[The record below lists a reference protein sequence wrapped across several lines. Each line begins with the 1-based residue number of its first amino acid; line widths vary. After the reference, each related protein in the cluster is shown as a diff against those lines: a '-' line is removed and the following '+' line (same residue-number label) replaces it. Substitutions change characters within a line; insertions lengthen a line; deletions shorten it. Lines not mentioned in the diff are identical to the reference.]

1 MESAPTAAG
10 VGVLDEP
17 ECWRLLLQ
25 GSCNRYIEN
34 AAVTGRLPVTAA
46 LLCYLFKASLV
57 TFFSKKVNQPGC
69 LPM

>member
-17 ECWRLLLQ
+17 ECWRLLQ
-25 GSCNRYIEN
+25 GSCDLYIEN

-46 LLCYLFKASLV
+46 LLFYFV
-57 TFFSKKVNQPGC
+57 
-69 LPM
+69 

>member
-57 TFFSKKVNQPGC
+57 TSFSKKVTYASGR
-69 LPM
+69 

>member
-46 LLCYLFKASLV
+46 LLCY
-57 TFFSKKVNQPGC
+57 
-69 LPM
+69 

>member
-10 VGVLDEP
+10 VSVLDEP

-25 GSCNRYIEN
+25 GSCNLYIEN

-46 LLCYLFKASLV
+46 LLCDLFKASLV
-57 TFFSKKVNQPGC
+57 TFFSKKVTYASGR
-69 LPM
+69 

>member
-57 TFFSKKVNQPGC
+57 TFVSKKVTYASGR
-69 LPM
+69 

>member
-1 MESAPTAAG
+1 MESAPTAGG

-17 ECWRLLLQ
+17 ECWRLLQ
-25 GSCNRYIEN
+25 GSCNLYIEN

-57 TFFSKKVNQPGC
+57 TFFSKKVTYASGR
-69 LPM
+69 

>member
-25 GSCNRYIEN
+25 GSCNLYIEN

-57 TFFSKKVNQPGC
+57 TFFSKKVTYASGR
-69 LPM
+69 